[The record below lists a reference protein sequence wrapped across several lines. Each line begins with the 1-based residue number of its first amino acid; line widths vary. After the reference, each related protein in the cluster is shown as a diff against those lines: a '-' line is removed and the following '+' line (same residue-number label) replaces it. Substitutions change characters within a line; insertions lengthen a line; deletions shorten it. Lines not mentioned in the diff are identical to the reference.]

1 MKIVVT
7 GANGMVARATI
18 AHCRA
23 MGDETFAFTREDLDI
38 RDRSSV
44 LGQLETVKPDAVI
57 NCAAYTNVDG
67 AESEPAASERANA
80 VGVENLAAACRQ
92 FDSRFLTISTD
103 YVFDGKNLGF
113 YTQRDTPNPL
123 GVYGKTKLDGEFR
136 ARNEYARSIVVRSGW
151 IYGRGGTNF
160 LSVVHKLLGEQKQ
173 ISAISD
179 SYGTPTFA
187 DDLAARMRELVELD
201 LPGIY
206 HVTNAGDGTSY
217 AGFAEK
223 VCELGGFDT
232 GLVKSVSKNDLQ
244 RPAARPVSSK
254 LACLL
259 SERLGLSPMR
269 KWDEALRA
277 HIESEHPTQT

>member
-1 MKIVVT
+1 
-7 GANGMVARATI
+7 MVARAAV
-18 AHCRA
+18 AHCKA
-23 MGDETFAFTREDLDI
+23 VGDEVFAFTRQDLDI
-38 RDRSSV
+38 GERSSV
-44 LGQLETVKPDAVI
+44 ISRLREVQPDGLI

-67 AESEPAASERANA
+67 AESEPAASKRANA

-103 YVFDGKNLGF
+103 YVFDGKNTGF

-123 GVYGKTKLDGEFR
+123 GVYGSTKLDGEVR
-136 ARNEYARSIVVRSGW
+136 ARNEYARTIVVRSGW
-151 IYGRGGTNF
+151 IYGRDGTNF

-206 HVTNAGDGTSY
+206 HVTNAGNGTSY
-217 AGFAEK
+217 AGFADK
-223 VCELGGFDT
+223 VCQLGGLDT
-232 GLVKSVSKNDLQ
+232 GLVKSVSKDDLQ

-254 LACLL
+254 LACLF

-269 KWDEALRA
+269 KWDEALA
-277 HIESEHPTQT
+277 AFIDSERLVS